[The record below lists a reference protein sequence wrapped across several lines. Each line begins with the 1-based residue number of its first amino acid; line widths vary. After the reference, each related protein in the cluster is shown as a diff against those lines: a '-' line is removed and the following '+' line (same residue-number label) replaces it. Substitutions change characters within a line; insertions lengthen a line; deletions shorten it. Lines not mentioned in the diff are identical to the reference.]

1 MLLDHG
7 VPHDIESK
15 DGKTCEDMTESDSIM
30 KIIEQIEGREYD
42 DDDEDDD
49 DIYDDDDDNIDAG
62 KDEL

>member
-1 MLLDHG
+1 
-7 VPHDIESK
+7 
-15 DGKTCEDMTESDSIM
+15 MTESDSIM